1 MNYFDFFDNI
11 GGIFFVFLNV
21 VTPVFSSINWLFYWT
36 TFADRSS
43 VIFTSSLFCFFPAL
57 VFNIISKTKIEA
69 ELASQMIF
77 YIFAVQFAIANL
89 GFMVAKALR
98 QSK

>member
-11 GGIFFVFLNV
+11 GGIFLYSSMLLLRF
-21 VTPVFSSINWLFYWT
+21 FSSINWLFYWT
-36 TFADRSS
+36 KFADRSS

-89 GFMVAKALR
+89 GFMAAKAPR
-98 QSK
+98 QLK

>member
-1 MNYFDFFDNI
+1 MYSSMLLLRF
-11 GGIFFVFLNV
+11 
-21 VTPVFSSINWLFYWT
+21 FSSINWLFYWT
-36 TFADRSS
+36 KFADRSS
-43 VIFTSSLFCFFPAL
+43 VIFTSSLFRFFPAL